1 MNNWYKSL
9 NKAPWTPPSYVF
21 GIVWPILYVLM
32 GISFLLVWK
41 NKKCF
46 PYCSPLTYF
55 LIQLGFNLIWTTLFF
70 VMKKP
75 LLALLDICL
84 IIYFAIQTYNRFI
97 KINRLAAYLLVPY
110 LLWLLLAFIM
120 NFYIVL
126 MN

>member
-1 MNNWYKSL
+1 MNRWYKSL

-97 KINRLAAYLLVPY
+97 KIDRLAAYLLVPY
-110 LLWLLLAFIM
+110 LLWLLIAFSM

>member
-9 NKAPWTPPSYVF
+9 SKAPWTPPSYVF
-21 GIVWPILYVLM
+21 GIVWPILYLLM

-84 IIYFAIQTYNRFI
+84 IIYFAMQTYNSFI
-97 KINRLAAYLLVPY
+97 KIDRLAAYLLVPY
-110 LLWLLLAFIM
+110 LLWLLLAFSM

>member
-9 NKAPWTPPSYVF
+9 NKAPCTPPSYVF

-84 IIYFAIQTYNRFI
+84 IIYFAMQTYNRFI
-97 KINRLAAYLLVPY
+97 KIDRLAAYLLVPY
-110 LLWLLLAFIM
+110 LLWLLLAFSM

>member
-84 IIYFAIQTYNRFI
+84 IIYFAMQTFNRFI
-97 KINRLAAYLLVPY
+97 KIDPLAGYLLVPY
-110 LLWLLLAFIM
+110 LLWLLLAFSM

>member
-84 IIYFAIQTYNRFI
+84 IIYFAMQTYNKFI
-97 KINRLAAYLLVPY
+97 KIDQLAAYLLVPY
-110 LLWLLLAFIM
+110 LLWLLLAFSM

>member
-84 IIYFAIQTYNRFI
+84 IIYFAIKTYNRFI
-97 KINRLAAYLLVPY
+97 KIDRLAAYLLVPY
-110 LLWLLLAFIM
+110 LLWLLLAFSM

>member
-9 NKAPWTPPSYVF
+9 NKAPWTPSSYVF

-84 IIYFAIQTYNRFI
+84 IIYFAMQTYNRFI
-97 KINRLAAYLLVPY
+97 K
-110 LLWLLLAFIM
+110 
-120 NFYIVL
+120 
-126 MN
+126 

>member
-9 NKAPWTPPSYVF
+9 NKAPWTPSSYVF

-84 IIYFAIQTYNRFI
+84 IIYFAMQTYNRFI
-97 KINRLAAYLLVPY
+97 KIDRLAAYLLVPY
-110 LLWLLLAFIM
+110 LLWLILAFSM

>member
-1 MNNWYKSL
+1 MNSWYKSL

-84 IIYFAIQTYNRFI
+84 IIYFAMQTYNKFI
-97 KINRLAAYLLVPY
+97 KIHRLAAYLLVPY
-110 LLWLLLAFIM
+110 LLWLLLAFSM

>member
-75 LLALLDICL
+75 LLALFDICL

-97 KINRLAAYLLVPY
+97 KIDRLAAYLLVPY
-110 LLWLLLAFIM
+110 LLWLLLAFSM

>member
-97 KINRLAAYLLVPY
+97 KIDRLAAYLLVPY
-110 LLWLLLAFIM
+110 LLWLLLAFSM

>member
-1 MNNWYKSL
+1 MNN
-9 NKAPWTPPSYVF
+9 
-21 GIVWPILYVLM
+21 VLM

-97 KINRLAAYLLVPY
+97 KIDRLAAYLLVPY
-110 LLWLLLAFIM
+110 LLWLLIAFSM

>member
-75 LLALLDICL
+75 LLALVDICL
-84 IIYFAIQTYNRFI
+84 IIYFAMQTYKRFI
-97 KINRLAAYLLVPY
+97 KIDRLAAYLLVPY
-110 LLWLLLAFIM
+110 LLWLLLAFSM